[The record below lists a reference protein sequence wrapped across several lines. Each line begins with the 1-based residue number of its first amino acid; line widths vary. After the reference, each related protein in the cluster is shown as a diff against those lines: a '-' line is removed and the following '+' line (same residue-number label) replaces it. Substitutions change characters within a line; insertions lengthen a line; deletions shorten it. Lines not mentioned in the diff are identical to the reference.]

1 MSDCESAEEHP
12 LTMCLCS
19 VSPSPWTGVGQPV
32 NEFFSFLG
40 EGEVPQDNG
49 KRAMFTI

>member
-1 MSDCESAEEHP
+1 MSDYESAEEHP

-19 VSPSPWTGVGQPV
+19 VSPSSWTGVGQPI
-32 NEFFSFLG
+32 NILG

-49 KRAMFTI
+49 KRAMLTI